1 MRIPLASEPDSRDGT
16 SNKDERLTNVL
27 GEDNNGQQM
36 ATVRP
41 GLATIVAASG
51 AGGGVVNFS
60 DVLISVFGTTL
71 GSGAG
76 PSTIATVTAG
86 LYDFAQGPL

>member
-1 MRIPLASEPDSRDGT
+1 MRIPLAGEIDSRDGS

-41 GLATIVAASG
+41 GLAAVVTASG
-51 AGGGVVNFS
+51 AGGNLTTFNGVLV
-60 DVLISVFGTTL
+60 SVFGTTV
-71 GSGAG
+71 GVGEGPTSVGTVVAG
-76 PSTIATVTAG
+76 QF
-86 LYDFAQGPL
+86 DFCASPI